1 MSTNTEYPGQLD
13 SINGRRRFIAKT
25 SALSG
30 APFVGLSRFACCAA
44 LATDFRFINELKKEL
59 RA

>member
-1 MSTNTEYPGQLD
+1 MSIEHAHSQATDMRL
-13 SINGRRRFIAKT
+13 SRRRFIAKT